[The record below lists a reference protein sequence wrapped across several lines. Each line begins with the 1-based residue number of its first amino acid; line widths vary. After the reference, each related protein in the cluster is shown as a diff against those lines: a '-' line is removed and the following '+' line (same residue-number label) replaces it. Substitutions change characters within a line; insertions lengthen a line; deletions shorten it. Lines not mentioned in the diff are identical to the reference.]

1 MELGPSISDDE
12 DFDGSGYGSDDEY
25 YSTKIQPIQV
35 QCQVD
40 PPPEQ
45 ETKATT
51 NRKVRLLV
59 CVLCFFFSLR

>member
-25 YSTKIQPIQV
+25 YATKIHPIQV

-40 PPPEQ
+40 PQPEQ
-45 ETKATT
+45 ETKTT
-51 NRKVRLLV
+51 PNRKVRLFL
-59 CVLCFFFSLR
+59 